1 MFLKLVKSGVEK
13 TSEYSMKTSL
23 NVFLGL
29 SRYKLDWNRDRSAI
43 ISTRLII
50 GKYYFLR
57 HQNFLIFDINFFW
70 KKSSSNFAGFSDA
83 FFRRSETVWYV
94 KKVKKSIHKRIK
106 KISTHGNMLKLRYL
120 VVFRKKNGKNNKISL
135 ANSGNFEFF
144 GK

>member
-29 SRYKLDWNRDRSAI
+29 SWYKLDWNRARSAI
-43 ISTRLII
+43 VSTRFII

-57 HQNFLIFDINFFW
+57 HQKFLIFDINFFW

-83 FFRRSETVWYV
+83 FFRRSETVWLIGSYIFIFTV
-94 KKVKKSIHKRIK
+94 SLSHNTSKFRPLVDEIK
-106 KISTHGNMLKLRYL
+106 PIKFKFTIAKFL
-120 VVFRKKNGKNNKISL
+120 FRL
-135 ANSGNFEFF
+135 
-144 GK
+144 